1 MISPEATSEAGVE
14 DAVDSAPAEGGAEPG
29 GWHARWRQVWEF
41 LRENRKAAVGLF
53 IVLVFILVA
62 IIGPFIAPYNPTQFG
77 VGGSQE
83 HPSSAHWLGTTQLG
97 QDIFSQVLVGA
108 RGSLEVGFATGF
120 FTTLL
125 AVIVGLTAGYLG
137 GWVDDTLSILTNVFL
152 TLPFIPIMIVVASY
166 AAAFNVKG
174 PLVLVGVL
182 TLTGWAWGARV
193 KRSQVLTLRNK
204 DFVMAARVA
213 GESWVHIVFFEIV
226 PNMLSLIAASFLFS
240 TIFAILGE
248 AALEFIGLGDP
259 TSVTWGVIL
268 NQAETNS
275 ALLQGA
281 WFWFIPP
288 GLCIGIFALG
298 LALVNYAIDEVTNPK
313 LRVQK
318 VRSDTEEQ
326 PPQELRAARPTNP
339 TESKT
344 NASIA

>member
-1 MISPEATSEAGVE
+1 MISPEATSEAGVD
-14 DAVDSAPAEGGAEPG
+14 DAVESAPSATGTAPG
-29 GWHARWRQVWEF
+29 GWRSRVRQVAGF
-41 LRENRKAAVGLF
+41 LAENRKAAVGLF
-53 IVLVFILVA
+53 IIVVFIIIA
-62 IIGPFIAPYNPTQFG
+62 IIGPIIAPYNPTQMG

-83 HPSSAHWLGTTQLG
+83 HPGSAHWLGTTQLG
-97 QDIFSQVLVGA
+97 QDILSQVLVGT
-108 RGSLEVGFATGF
+108 RGSLAVGFATGF
-120 FTTLL
+120 LTTLL

-137 GWVDDTLSILTNVFL
+137 GWVDDVLSIITNVFL

-174 PLVLVGVL
+174 PLILVGVL

-193 KRSQVLTLRNK
+193 KRSQVLTLRDK
-204 DFVMAARVA
+204 DFVMAARVV

-281 WFWFIPP
+281 WYWFIPP

-313 LRVQK
+313 LRVQR
-318 VRSDTEEQ
+318 VRSDTEAQ
-326 PPQELRAARPTNP
+326 ASGDTSGSHDSAATGAKSNV
-339 TESKT
+339 SV
-344 NASIA
+344 A

>member
-1 MISPEATSEAGVE
+1 MISTESASVAGADDPVE
-14 DAVDSAPAEGGAEPG
+14 TQPTEGAAPGS
-29 GWHARWRQVWEF
+29 WRARAGSVWQF
-41 LRENRKAAVGLF
+41 MQENRKAAVGAF
-53 IVLVFILVA
+53 IVGVFILIA
-62 IIGPFIAPYNPTQFG
+62 LIGPYIAPYNPTQMG
-77 VGGSQE
+77 VGGAQE
-83 HPSSAHWLGTTQLG
+83 HPSTAHWLGTTQLG
-97 QDIFSQVLVGA
+97 QDILSQVLVGT

-120 FTTLL
+120 LTTLI

-137 GWVDDTLSILTNVFL
+137 GWVDDTLSIVTNVFL

-174 PLVLVGVL
+174 PLILVGVL

-204 DFVMAARVA
+204 DFVMAAKVA

-226 PNMLSLIAASFLFS
+226 PNMMSLIAASFLFS

-248 AALEFIGLGDP
+248 ASLEFIGLGDP
-259 TSVTWGVIL
+259 NSVTWGVIL

-288 GLCIGIFALG
+288 GLCIGLFSCG
-298 LALVNYAIDEVTNPK
+298 LALINYAIDEVTNPK

-326 PPQELRAARPTNP
+326 GSSTTRSADQ

-344 NASIA
+344 NVRVA

>member
-1 MISPEATSEAGVE
+1 MISPEATAEAGV
-14 DAVDSAPAEGGAEPG
+14 D
-29 GWHARWRQVWEF
+29 HAIETTPLVSGIASEEKNNRWRDVWEF
-41 LRENRKAAVGLF
+41 LKENRKAAVGLF
-53 IVLVFILVA
+53 IVLTFILIA
-62 IIGPFIAPYNPTQFG
+62 IIGPFIAPYSPTQFA

-120 FTTLL
+120 FTTLI

-174 PLVLVGVL
+174 PVILVGVL

-213 GESWVHIVFFEIV
+213 GESWIHIVFFEIV

-259 TSVTWGVIL
+259 SSVTWGIVL

-275 ALLQGA
+275 ALLQGD

-298 LALVNYAIDEVTNPK
+298 LALINYAIDEVTNPK
-313 LRVQK
+313 LRIQK

-326 PPQELRAARPTNP
+326 TPQGSQAARSNIQ
-339 TESKT
+339 TESHT
-344 NASIA
+344 NASVA

>member
-1 MISPEATSEAGVE
+1 MISSEATTLAGADDPV
-14 DAVDSAPAEGGAEPG
+14 ATAPEEGAQG
-29 GWHARWRQVWEF
+29 GWGARARLVWEF
-41 LRENRKAAVGLF
+41 MRENRKAAVG
-53 IVLVFILVA
+53 IVIVAAFILIA
-62 IIGPFIAPYNPTQFG
+62 LIGPYISPYNPTQMG
-77 VGGSQE
+77 VGGAQE
-83 HPSSAHWLGTTQLG
+83 QPSSAHWLGTTQLG
-97 QDIFSQVLVGA
+97 QDVLSQVLTGA

-120 FTTLL
+120 LTTLF

-137 GWVDDTLSILTNVFL
+137 GWVDDVISIITNVFL

-174 PLVLVGVL
+174 SLILVGVL

-259 TSVTWGVIL
+259 NAVTWGVIL

-281 WFWFIPP
+281 WFWFLPP
-288 GLCIGIFALG
+288 GLCIGVFSLG
-298 LALVNYAIDEVTNPK
+298 LALINYAIDEVTNPK

-318 VRSDTEEQ
+318 VQSDAV
-326 PPQELRAARPTNP
+326 ELPKGSTSTSGPASPA
-339 TESKT
+339 ESSSHVSV
-344 NASIA
+344 A

>member
-1 MISPEATSEAGVE
+1 MISTEATSVAGADDPVAT
-14 DAVDSAPAEGGAEPG
+14 DPVTGASPG
-29 GWHARWRQVWEF
+29 SWQARARSVGQF
-41 LRENRKAAVGLF
+41 MLENRKAAVGMV
-53 IVLVFILVA
+53 IVGVFILVA
-62 IIGPFIAPYNPTQFG
+62 VIGPFVAPYNPTQMG

-83 HPSSAHWLGTTQLG
+83 HPSTAHWLGTTQVG
-97 QDIFSQVLVGA
+97 QDIFSQVLIGT

-120 FTTLL
+120 CTTLI

-137 GWVDDTLSILTNVFL
+137 GWVDDVLSIIVNVFL

-174 PLVLVGVL
+174 PLILVGVL

-226 PNMLSLIAASFLFS
+226 PNMMSLIAASFLFS

-248 AALEFIGLGDP
+248 ASLEFIGLGDP
-259 TSVTWGVIL
+259 NSVTWGVIL

-281 WFWFIPP
+281 WFWFLPP
-288 GLCIGIFALG
+288 GLCIGVFSCG
-298 LALVNYAIDEVTNPK
+298 LALINYAIDEVTNPK
-313 LRVQK
+313 LRIQK
-318 VRSDTEEQ
+318 VSSDTEEQ
-326 PPQELRAARPTNP
+326 ASRSTRSTAR
-339 TESKT
+339 TESNT
-344 NASIA
+344 NVRVA

>member
-1 MISPEATSEAGVE
+1 MITSEATSLAGADDPVATAPVE
-14 DAVDSAPAEGGAEPG
+14 GAQG
-29 GWHARWRQVWEF
+29 GWGARVHGVAEF
-41 LRENRKAAVGLF
+41 LGENRKAAVGGV
-53 IVLVFILVA
+53 IVLVFIIIAV
-62 IIGPFIAPYNPTQFG
+62 IGPYIAPYDPTAMG
-77 VGGSQE
+77 VGGAQE
-83 HPSSAHWLGTTQLG
+83 HPSTAHWLGTTQLG
-97 QDIFSQVLVGA
+97 QDILSQVLVGT

-120 FTTLL
+120 LTTLL

-137 GWVDDTLSILTNVFL
+137 GWVDDTLSIITNVFL

-174 PLVLVGVL
+174 PLILVGVL

-213 GESWVHIVFFEIV
+213 GESWIHIVFFEIV

-248 AALEFIGLGDP
+248 ASLEFIGLGDP
-259 TSVTWGVIL
+259 NSVTWGVIL

-288 GLCIGIFALG
+288 GLCIGIFSLG

-326 PPQELRAARPTNP
+326 APQQSRTSRPTTP
-339 TESKT
+339 TESNT
-344 NASIA
+344 NASVA

>member
-1 MISPEATSEAGVE
+1 MISPEAGVEAGVE
-14 DAVDSAPAEGGAEPG
+14 DAVDTTPSVRGMATGEGK
-29 GWHARWRQVWEF
+29 ARWQGVWTF

-53 IVLVFILVA
+53 IVLLFILIA
-62 IIGPFIAPYNPTQFG
+62 LIGPFIAPYDPTKFA

-120 FTTLL
+120 FTTLI

-174 PLVLVGVL
+174 PVILVGVL

-275 ALLQGA
+275 ALLQGD

-288 GLCIGIFALG
+288 GLCIGLFALG

-313 LRVQK
+313 LRIQK
-318 VRSDTEEQ
+318 VRSDTEQQ
-326 PPQELRAARPTNP
+326 PPQQSSLARSTTP
-339 TESKT
+339 TESPT
-344 NASIA
+344 NAGVA

>member
-1 MISPEATSEAGVE
+1 MISPESTAEVGAE
-14 DAVDSAPAEGGAEPG
+14 DAVDSTQAVGGAASD
-29 GWHARWRQVWEF
+29 GWSNRVRAAWEF
-41 LRENRKAAVGLF
+41 LRENRKAGVGLF
-53 IVLVFILVA
+53 IVLVFIIIA
-62 IIGPFIAPYNPTQFG
+62 IIGPFVAPYNPSQFG

-83 HPSSAHWLGTTQLG
+83 HPSSTHLLGTTQLG
-97 QDIFSQVLVGA
+97 QDIFSQVLVGT

-120 FTTLL
+120 LTTLL

-137 GWVDDTLSILTNVFL
+137 GWVDDTLSIVTNVFL

-204 DFVMAARVA
+204 DFVMAAKVA
-213 GESWVHIVFFEIV
+213 GESWIHIVFFEIV
-226 PNMLSLIAASFLFS
+226 PNMMSLIAASFLFS

-288 GLCIGIFALG
+288 GLCIGVFACG
-298 LALVNYAIDEVTNPK
+298 LALINYAIDEVTNPK
-313 LRVQK
+313 LRIQK

-326 PPQELRAARPTNP
+326 VSRTSLPTAP

-344 NASIA
+344 NASVA

>member
-1 MISPEATSEAGVE
+1 MLASEPTAVAAADDPVE
-14 DAVDSAPAEGGAEPG
+14 TAPPDAAAPGTWGA
-29 GWHARWRQVWEF
+29 RVKSVWQF
-41 LRENRKAAVGLF
+41 MQENRKAAVGAL
-53 IVLVFILVA
+53 IVGIFILLG
-62 IIGPFIAPYNPTQFG
+62 IIGPFIAPYNPTQMG
-77 VGGSQE
+77 VGGSLE
-83 HPSSAHWLGTTQLG
+83 HPSPAHWLGTTQLG
-97 QDIFSQVLVGA
+97 QDILSQVLVGT

-120 FTTLL
+120 LTTLI

-137 GWVDDTLSILTNVFL
+137 GWVDDTISIVTNVFL

-174 PLVLVGVL
+174 PLILVAVL

-248 AALEFIGLGDP
+248 ASLEFIGLGDP
-259 TSVTWGVIL
+259 NSVTWGVIL

-281 WFWFIPP
+281 WYWFIPS
-288 GLCIGIFALG
+288 GLCIGLFSCG
-298 LALVNYAIDEVTNPK
+298 LALINYAIDEVTNPK

-318 VRSDTEEQ
+318 VRSDTEDQ
-326 PPQELRAARPTNP
+326 ALTTQSNDQ
-339 TESKT
+339 TESNT
-344 NASIA
+344 NVRVA

>member
-1 MISPEATSEAGVE
+1 MISPEATSEAGVD
-14 DAVDSAPAEGGAEPG
+14 DAVDSAPSATGSAPG
-29 GWHARWRQVWEF
+29 GWSNRVRQVAGF
-41 LRENRKAAVGLF
+41 LAENRKAAVGLF
-53 IVLVFILVA
+53 IIAVFIIVA
-62 IIGPFIAPYNPTQFG
+62 IIGPFIAPYSPTQMG

-83 HPSSAHWLGTTQLG
+83 HPGSAHWLGTTQLG
-97 QDIFSQVLVGA
+97 QDILSQVLVGT
-108 RGSLEVGFATGF
+108 RGSLAVGFATGF
-120 FTTLL
+120 LTTLL

-137 GWVDDTLSILTNVFL
+137 GWVDDVLSIITNVFL

-174 PLVLVGVL
+174 PLILVGVL
-182 TLTGWAWGARV
+182 TLTGWAWGSRV
-193 KRSQVLTLRNK
+193 KRSQVLTLRDK
-204 DFVMAARVA
+204 DFVMAARVV

-259 TSVTWGVIL
+259 SSVTWGVML

-281 WFWFIPP
+281 WYWFIPP

-313 LRVQK
+313 LRVQR
-318 VRSDTEEQ
+318 VRSDTEAQ
-326 PPQELRAARPTNP
+326 ATGDTSGSHDSAATGAKSNV
-339 TESKT
+339 SV
-344 NASIA
+344 A